1 MDKINIKEFDWSKLR
16 KCQNQGSLST
26 VYIQDDICIKIL
38 DKLYPSEKEQILDKF
53 LAMNGIKIDGVI
65 FPKDLIMQDGK
76 LQGYTMDYF
85 QDSTSLNDYFT
96 ATRFVNC
103 KDIFKA
109 IIKASE
115 ILREIHKYDIKVQ
128 DLSFENILINNQGEV
143 KYIDI
148 DSCQYQNYESYFL
161 SNILHKYMFDYRKQE
176 FCNMTKNTDRLSF
189 LLAFYNLM
197 YLKELQNISD
207 KKYNQLS
214 NHISTLNNIKRLAN
228 HLKDKNKRIPSIP
241 YMDDL
246 INRDDD
252 YTIKRNNCSL
262 LIKRLARKI

>member
-1 MDKINIKEFDWSKLR
+1 MDKINIKELDWSKLR

-38 DKLYPSEKEQILDKF
+38 DKLYPSEREQILDKF

-65 FPKDLIMQDGK
+65 FPKDLIMQDGN
-76 LQGYTMDYF
+76 LLGYTMDYF

-128 DLSFENILINNQGEV
+128 DLSFENILINSQGEV
-143 KYIDI
+143 KYIDF
-148 DSCQYQNYESYFL
+148 DGCQYQNYESPFL
-161 SNILHKYMFDYRKQE
+161 SDILHKYMFDYRKQE

-241 YMDDL
+241 YMDEL
-246 INRDDD
+246 INREDD
-252 YTIKRNNCSL
+252 YTIKRNNYL
-262 LIKRLARKI
+262 LLKKRLARKF

>member
-38 DKLYPSEKEQILDKF
+38 DKLYPSEREQILDKF

-65 FPKDLIMQDGK
+65 FPKDLIVQDGN
-76 LQGYTMDYF
+76 LLGYTMDYF

-96 ATRFVNC
+96 TTRFVNC
-103 KDIFKA
+103 KDIFNA
-109 IIKASE
+109 VIKASE
-115 ILREIHKYDIKVQ
+115 ILRVIHKYDIKVH
-128 DLSFENILINNQGEV
+128 DLSFENILIKNQGEV

-148 DSCQYQNYESYFL
+148 DSCQYQDYESYFL

-197 YLKELQNISD
+197 YLKKLQNISD

-246 INRDDD
+246 INREDD
-252 YTIKRNNCSL
+252 YTIKRTNCSL

>member
-1 MDKINIKEFDWSKLR
+1 MDKINVKEFDWSKLR

-26 VYIQDDICIKIL
+26 VYIQDDFCIKIL
-38 DKLYPSEKEQILDKF
+38 DKLYPSEREQILDKF
-53 LAMNGIKIDGVI
+53 LAMDGIKIDGVI
-65 FPKDLIMQDGK
+65 FPKDLIMQHGK
-76 LQGYTMDYF
+76 LQGYTM
-85 QDSTSLNDYFT
+85 DYFT

-103 KDIFKA
+103 KDIFNA
-109 IIKASE
+109 VMKASQ

-148 DSCQYQNYESYFL
+148 DSCQYQNYESPFL
-161 SNILHKYMFDYRKQE
+161 SGILHKYIFDYRKQE

-207 KKYNQLS
+207 KKYNHLS
-214 NHISTLNNIKRLAN
+214 DHISTLKNIKRLAN
-228 HLKDKNKRIPSIP
+228 CLKDKNKRIPSIP
-241 YMDDL
+241 YMDEL
-246 INRDDD
+246 INREDD
-252 YTIKRNNCSL
+252 YTIKRNNYL
-262 LIKRLARKI
+262 LLKKRLAKKF

>member
-1 MDKINIKEFDWSKLR
+1 MDKINIKELDWSKLR

-53 LAMNGIKIDGVI
+53 LAMEGIKIDGVI
-65 FPKDLIMQDGK
+65 FPKELIMQDGK
-76 LQGYTMDYF
+76 LQGYTMDCF
-85 QDSTSLNDYFT
+85 KDSTSLNDYFT

-128 DLSFENILINNQGEV
+128 DLSFENILINSQGEV
-143 KYIDI
+143 KYIDF
-148 DSCQYQNYESYFL
+148 DGCQYQNYESPFL
-161 SNILHKYMFDYRKQE
+161 SDILHKYMFVYRKQE

-214 NHISTLNNIKRLAN
+214 DHISTLNNIKRLAN

-241 YMDDL
+241 YMDEL

-252 YTIKRNNCSL
+252 YTIKRNDYSL
-262 LIKRLARKI
+262 LIKRLARKF

>member
-1 MDKINIKEFDWSKLR
+1 MDKINIKELDWSKLR

-53 LAMNGIKIDGVI
+53 LAMNDIKIDGVV
-65 FPKDLIMQDGK
+65 FPKDLIVQDGN
-76 LQGYTMDYF
+76 LLGYTMDYF

-96 ATRFVNC
+96 TTRFVNC
-103 KDIFKA
+103 KDIFNA
-109 IIKASE
+109 VMKASE

-161 SNILHKYMFDYRKQE
+161 SNILHKYMFDYRRQE

>member
-1 MDKINIKEFDWSKLR
+1 
-16 KCQNQGSLST
+16 
-26 VYIQDDICIKIL
+26 
-38 DKLYPSEKEQILDKF
+38 
-53 LAMNGIKIDGVI
+53 
-65 FPKDLIMQDGK
+65 
-76 LQGYTMDYF
+76 
-85 QDSTSLNDYFT
+85 
-96 ATRFVNC
+96 
-103 KDIFKA
+103 
-109 IIKASE
+109 
-115 ILREIHKYDIKVQ
+115 
-128 DLSFENILINNQGEV
+128 
-143 KYIDI
+143 
-148 DSCQYQNYESYFL
+148 
-161 SNILHKYMFDYRKQE
+161 MFDYRKQE

-214 NHISTLNNIKRLAN
+214 NHISTLNNIKWLAN

>member
-1 MDKINIKEFDWSKLR
+1 MD
-16 KCQNQGSLST
+16 
-26 VYIQDDICIKIL
+26 
-38 DKLYPSEKEQILDKF
+38 
-53 LAMNGIKIDGVI
+53 GIKIDGVI

-161 SNILHKYMFDYRKQE
+161 SNILHKYNANTIRQLPATNHKQYKRKPMPL
-176 FCNMTKNTDRLSF
+176 FPPIVWF
-189 LLAFYNLM
+189 
-197 YLKELQNISD
+197 
-207 KKYNQLS
+207 
-214 NHISTLNNIKRLAN
+214 
-228 HLKDKNKRIPSIP
+228 
-241 YMDDL
+241 
-246 INRDDD
+246 
-252 YTIKRNNCSL
+252 
-262 LIKRLARKI
+262 